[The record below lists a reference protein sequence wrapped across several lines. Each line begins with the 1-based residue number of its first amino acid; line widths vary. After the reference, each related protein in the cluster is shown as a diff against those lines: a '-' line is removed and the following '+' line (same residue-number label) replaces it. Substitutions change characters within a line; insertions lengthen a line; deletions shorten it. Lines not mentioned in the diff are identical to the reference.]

1 MAEVTAVLL
10 RQDHLGVGSQDGWL
24 VAYFVGSYGD
34 GYFQQGRRIAEA
46 ESCAEMMQTTGTLAG
61 LQQVQVLNLLNED

>member
-10 RQDHLGVGSQDGWL
+10 RQDHLGEGSQDGWL
-24 VAYFVGSYGD
+24 VAYFGVSYGV

-46 ESCAEMMQTTGTLAG
+46 ESRAEMMQTTGTLVG
-61 LQQVQVLNLLNED
+61 LQQMQVLNLLNED